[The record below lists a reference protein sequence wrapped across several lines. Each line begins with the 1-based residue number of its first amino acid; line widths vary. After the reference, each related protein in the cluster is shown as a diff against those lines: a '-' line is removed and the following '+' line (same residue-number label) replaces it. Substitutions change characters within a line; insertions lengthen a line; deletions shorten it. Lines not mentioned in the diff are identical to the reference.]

1 MSYVLVMI
9 YKLCKSIIKIGNICH
24 YGLSKNGFFHVF
36 LAKIST
42 KQGGGEIK
50 WDFFFLILKI
60 C

>member
-1 MSYVLVMI
+1 MDFSM
-9 YKLCKSIIKIGNICH
+9 
-24 YGLSKNGFFHVF
+24 FF